1 MQVQVLFSPPNF
13 RANAANDYILSVK
26 QERHFDF
33 LSPDSFAFG
42 RMPKP
47 TTSDRALIEKSKV
60 VGSIPTIALA
70 ANIAQ

>member
-1 MQVQVLFSPPNF
+1 
-13 RANAANDYILSVK
+13 LSVK

-60 VGSIPTIALA
+60 VGSIPTICACRKYSSA
-70 ANIAQ
+70 I